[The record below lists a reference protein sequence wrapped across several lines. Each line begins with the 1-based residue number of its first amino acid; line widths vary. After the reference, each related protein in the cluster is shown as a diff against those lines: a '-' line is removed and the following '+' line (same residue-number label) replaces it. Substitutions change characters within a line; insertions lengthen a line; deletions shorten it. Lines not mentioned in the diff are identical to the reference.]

1 MPRIPT
7 AILITG
13 LILLAGV
20 AFGSGVVLDSVAHG
34 RLEMKRMAPLGYSL
48 SKFEDDLSFLTVSKD
63 RNYAAMASRCFVANP
78 PSAAF
83 WGS

>member
-34 RLEMKRMAPLGYSL
+34 RLEMKRMAHLGYSL
-48 SKFEDDLSFLTVSKD
+48 SKLEDDLSFLTVSKD
-63 RNYAAMASRCFVANP
+63 RNYAAMASRCSGVNP
-78 PSAAF
+78 PSAIF
-83 WGS
+83 ERS